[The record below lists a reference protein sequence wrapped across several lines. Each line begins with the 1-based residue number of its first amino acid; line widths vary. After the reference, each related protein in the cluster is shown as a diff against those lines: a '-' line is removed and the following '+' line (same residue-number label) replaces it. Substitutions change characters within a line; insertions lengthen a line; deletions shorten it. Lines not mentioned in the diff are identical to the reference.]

1 MTNEFI
7 TFSRPLKSFF
17 DKISIREFARK
28 TKFMQ
33 RIRLLQPECFLSAL
47 IQTLS
52 FKDHA
57 NLADILRMM
66 DSELEASQYKP

>member
-1 MTNEFI
+1 
-7 TFSRPLKSFF
+7 
-17 DKISIREFARK
+17 
-28 TKFMQ
+28 MQ

-66 DSELEASQYKP
+66 DSELEASQYKPFHNQFKKAE